1 MCIFKSPSLRLI
13 LFFKMNIKSSEF
25 VKPMLFEQESDGRV
39 NHSIENDADC
49 KNSTDQSYNFDK
61 KLMPLSI
68 LRELKDSDGI
78 SFISK

>member
-1 MCIFKSPSLRLI
+1 
-13 LFFKMNIKSSEF
+13 MNIKSSEF

-39 NHSIENDADC
+39 NHSIKNNADR
-49 KNSTDQSYNFDK
+49 KNSTYQSYNFNK

-68 LRELKDSDGI
+68 LRVHKDSDGI

>member
-1 MCIFKSPSLRLI
+1 
-13 LFFKMNIKSSEF
+13 MNIKSSEF

-39 NHSIENDADC
+39 NHPIQNNADGE
-49 KNSTDQSYNFDK
+49 NSTYQPYNFNK

-68 LRELKDSDGI
+68 LRVLKDSDGI